1 MVAHS
6 LKPWKHLNDE
16 CKFYL
21 CHQYYIQW
29 LHCIIRILKANFE
42 KATESLPSCGISSE
56 QILKAIFRFS
66 FFFHHNP
73 STLQLKEKG
82 SALRSYIWSKALENN
97 SDF

>member
-6 LKPWKHLNDE
+6 LKHRKHLNDE

-21 CHQYYIQW
+21 CPQYYIQW

-42 KATESLPSCGISSE
+42 KATEFSPPCGTSTE
-56 QILKAIFRFS
+56 QIHKAVFHFS

-73 STLQLKEKG
+73 STLQIKE
-82 SALRSYIWSKALENN
+82 WKAQH
-97 SDF
+97 

>member
-6 LKPWKHLNDE
+6 LKHRKHLNDE

-21 CHQYYIQW
+21 CPQYYIQR

-42 KATESLPSCGISSE
+42 KATEFSPPCGTSTE
-56 QILKAIFRFS
+56 QILKAVFHFS

-73 STLQLKEKG
+73 STLQIKE
-82 SALRSYIWSKALENN
+82 WKAQH
-97 SDF
+97 

>member
-6 LKPWKHLNDE
+6 LKHRKHLNDE

-21 CHQYYIQW
+21 CPQYYIQW

-42 KATESLPSCGISSE
+42 KAPEFSPPCGTSTE
-56 QILKAIFRFS
+56 QILKAVFHFS

-73 STLQLKEKG
+73 STLQIKE
-82 SALRSYIWSKALENN
+82 WKAQH
-97 SDF
+97 